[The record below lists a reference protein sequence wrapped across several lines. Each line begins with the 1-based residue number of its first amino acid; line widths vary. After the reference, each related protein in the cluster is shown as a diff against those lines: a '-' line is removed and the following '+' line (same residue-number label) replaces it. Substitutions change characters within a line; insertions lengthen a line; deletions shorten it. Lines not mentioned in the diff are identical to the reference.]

1 MTNEFGCKHLDPALQ
16 TKALELFT
24 EYRGWLTKK
33 LKTSRKKMTI
43 ERIIEHIDRLSGAV
57 EAGEPFAI
65 MRTFGYHLIAD
76 TYSLHRSK
84 HQARFYR
91 ELRDLKMEIREDLM
105 EFKQELEPGD
115 IVNGESGGGVVR
127 LGNQVATE
135 LRRDTRSF
143 QNEWL
148 GTPVWDVSEALYGN
162 PSLKVTT
169 NARWAYR
176 VAA

>member
-115 IVNGESGGGVVR
+115 IVEIGAAVAVYADGVV
-127 LGNQVATE
+127 LADGAAVVD
-135 LRRDTRSF
+135 RRD
-143 QNEWL
+143 
-148 GTPVWDVSEALYGN
+148 DVVYLSI
-162 PSLKVTT
+162 
-169 NARWAYR
+169 ARDDAPM
-176 VAA
+176 VAAAAQQRTASIVYVD